1 MNDNMRDLI
10 LEAME
15 EAREAWDFEAEEHL
29 WQMLMSLE
37 EEEE

>member
-1 MNDNMRDLI
+1 MSDNMRDLI

-15 EAREAWDFEAEEHL
+15 EARDDWDFEAEEHL
-29 WQMLMSLE
+29 WQMLMNLE